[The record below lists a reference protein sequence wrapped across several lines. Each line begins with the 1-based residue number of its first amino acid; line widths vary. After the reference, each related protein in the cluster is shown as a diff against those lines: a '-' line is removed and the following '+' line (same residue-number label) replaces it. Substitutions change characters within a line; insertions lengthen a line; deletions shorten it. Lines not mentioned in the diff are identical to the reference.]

1 LLEPAATGWFA
12 HTRPFD
18 FATATLSLREDG
30 RRFETGTP
38 SVGAVYAQLAG
49 LELLRQAGLP
59 AVQRETRRLTAELIE
74 DACAAGLSPRVAPN
88 PAERSAIV
96 PIPRAD
102 PHTDVDRLARAGI
115 IADARPGLVRL
126 SPYFYNT
133 PADHRA
139 ALEILADV

>member
-49 LELLRQAGLP
+49 LELLRQAHVDFRQGIDPQLL
-59 AVQRETRRLTAELIE
+59 AQ
-74 DACAAGLSPRVAPN
+74 
-88 PAERSAIV
+88 ERSLRDAIQAKTESR
-96 PIPRAD
+96 ID
-102 PHTDVDRLARAGI
+102 LLAEQQTA
-115 IADARPGLVRL
+115 AEAARIRKELEALVEQ
-126 SPYFYNT
+126 YKDC
-133 PADHRA
+133 A
-139 ALEILADV
+139 